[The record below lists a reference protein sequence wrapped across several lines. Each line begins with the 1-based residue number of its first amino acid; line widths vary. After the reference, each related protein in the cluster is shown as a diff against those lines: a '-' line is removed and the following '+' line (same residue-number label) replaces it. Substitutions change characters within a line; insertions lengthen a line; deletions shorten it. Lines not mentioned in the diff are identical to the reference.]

1 MRIQM
6 DFGLN
11 VNMIP
16 MVMKSIM
23 RLQMYIGGNKNLIP
37 MVIKSIMR
45 IQRVILN
52 ITDQRVPVM
61 VRL

>member
-1 MRIQM
+1 MRIQR
-6 DFGLN
+6 DFDLN